1 MSDFAVAVRCPWDQS
16 QTFPASPEAEQVQEQ
31 HTRISGTFLALWSR
45 SAWAQ
50 GFGCRQE
57 WDDLGPAWV
66 DVSGTWT
73 TSSFPDM
80 LLHFR
85 DAASCIY
92 HWVESLTRLQMCKSR
107 FLNCCVTFCSEQL
120 GSEAVPGTTARLF
133 RAWVSTRLVIRVS
146 QIEGYLLAPLSNA
159 ESTEY
164 LIQIFVLLVWQ
175 LREMLI
181 NNINVKMCVSLLI
194 IIHWPFLWTMSY
206 IRYSPRVSSCGCD
219 YYINPLGNL
228 SWCSHEFSSHG
239 QVDECFQSK
248 SCKVK
253 VTSKSCIPNQGP
265 NQIRGFKKLEA
276 QFFRKIIIL

>member
-1 MSDFAVAVRCPWDQS
+1 MPMRPVTDIPSLSRGRAGARTAHKDLWHLPCSSKQVSLGIRLSLQTGVRW
-16 QTFPASPEAEQVQEQ
+16 PA
-31 HTRISGTFLALWSR
+31 R
-45 SAWAQ
+45 
-50 GFGCRQE
+50 
-57 WDDLGPAWV
+57 V
-66 DVSGTWT
+66 DVSGMWT

-92 HWVESLTRLQMCKSR
+92 HWVESLTRLQMCKSG

-146 QIEGYLLAPLSNA
+146 QIEGYLSAPLSNA

-181 NNINVKMCVSLLI
+181 NNIYVKMCVSLLI

-253 VTSKSCIPNQGP
+253 VASKSWHSKSRSKPDMRFQEIGVP
-265 NQIRGFKKLEA
+265 
-276 QFFRKIIIL
+276 ILQENNYIVSMK